1 MEYPVLVILG
11 ILAIGALFVV
21 YPVVVTTLSDH
32 KAHRGVTCPATGG
45 PATISIDPGRAA
57 RGAVFGK
64 VLLSV
69 TECSLWPERKACE
82 RQCLRAIESP
92 ASVVP
97 PQA

>member
-21 YPVVVTTLSDH
+21 YPVVVTTLSDYREP
-32 KAHRGVTCPATGG
+32 RGVTCPATGG
-45 PATISIDPGRAA
+45 PATITIDPGRAA

-69 TECSLWPERKACE
+69 TECSLWPGREGCE
-82 RQCLRAIESP
+82 RDCLRRVENP
-92 ASVVP
+92 AGGQT
-97 PQA
+97 QA